1 MHDSSRFFLFLMS
14 SITAIA
20 VAAESTTAITVTRPE
35 ELVEIYGKLS
45 TYCDKIL
52 NLQKPSSSTERCV
65 SKNGRLKEFS
75 RQLDNADYWQVR
87 WSDGKSV
94 FHVIGRGEGT
104 EKKIGSLSE
113 IPIDSFFS
121 PPTTGDDLL
130 TRYALGRLI
139 ERSDSVKGLREYL
152 KLFSS
157 NSAFSNE
164 EFIVFERERFQN
176 SEAQRQVTE
185 RLTVLRRDGLIRKF
199 ETFNQGVL
207 FSSMQVTEV
216 HPNPGLSPTDFEHE
230 IPFFTKYSLTNRPGV
245 FLSIV
250 AVLTA
255 IVSLLFWKT
264 IARLKGIEAAHALQR
279 ILWRAYWYGAGI
291 CGTGLGA
298 LAALSLLGPGGGH
311 PPPIVYVGLAAMACV
326 VFFVG
331 LAIFLLLSRCVA
343 TDK

>member
-264 IARLKGIEAAHALQR
+264 IARLKGIEAAHALRR
-279 ILWRAYWYGAGI
+279 ILWRAYWHGAGI
-291 CGTGLGA
+291 CGAGLGA
-298 LAALSLLGPGGGH
+298 LAALCLLGPGGGH
-311 PPPIVYVGLAAMACV
+311 PPPIVFVMLAAMACV